1 MLRSATGKEGQ
12 KALPNEGYNARRV
25 SRNRLVVVARSAG
38 LGLVALGTA
47 GCSLSMKLPSFQSE
61 PEMTASVTPA
71 TVPLSPNLDAEDW
84 RRAQAAFSLAV
95 DPQGSG
101 QVVNW
106 ENPATKRKGSFIPA
120 GNLVLAE
127 DTVCRPFRATLVEQ
141 TNGKPV
147 ETHHIGRACRT
158 GPGEWAMREV
168 APEGA
173 ATASVGAGKAPLK
186 LEAAQ
191 PLPAATSAMLPEK
204 KLDE

>member
-1 MLRSATGKEGQ
+1 MLRSATGNEGR
-12 KALPNEGYNARRV
+12 KAPPQEGYNARSV
-25 SRNRLVVVARSAG
+25 PRNHLVVAARFAG
-38 LGLVALGTA
+38 LALVAITAA

-71 TVPLSPNLDAEDW
+71 TAPLSPHLDAEDW

-127 DTVCRPFRATLVEQ
+127 NTVCRPFRATLVEQ
-141 TNGKPV
+141 LNGKPV
-147 ETHHIGRACRT
+147 ETHHLGRACRT

-168 APEGA
+168 TTEGST
-173 ATASVGAGKAPLK
+173 TASVATGKTPLK
-186 LEAAQ
+186 LEGTQ
-191 PLPAATSAMLPEK
+191 PLPEATSAMLPEK
-204 KLDE
+204 KIEE

>member
-1 MLRSATGKEGQ
+1 MLRNATGNEGQ
-12 KALPNEGYNARRV
+12 KAPPKEGYNARSV
-25 SRNRLVVVARSAG
+25 PRNHLFTVLHLGGA
-38 LGLVALGTA
+38 GLVALSAA

-71 TVPLSPNLDAEDW
+71 TVPLSPHLDAEDW

-127 DTVCRPFRATLVEQ
+127 NTVCRPFRATLVEQ
-141 TNGKPV
+141 ANGKPV
-147 ETHHIGRACRT
+147 ETHHLGRACRT

-173 ATASVGAGKAPLK
+173 ATASVGNAKAPMK
-186 LEAAQ
+186 LDVAQ
-191 PLPAATSAMLPEK
+191 PLPEATSGMLPEK